1 MSFAN
6 LHKALLKI
14 IKKNKKCKNENM
26 QTANLQV
33 KRGLTFERKIQ
44 KGRRRNMCIY
54 GTMHVTDMKREKKKK
69 WRWALWAGWKAEN
82 KSEIQ
87 ENACSCSCRTIGP
100 KDAKGQRTKATL
112 HFCLSS
118 RALNK
123 L

>member
-44 KGRRRNMCIY
+44 KGRRRNMYVHIWNNACNGY
-54 GTMHVTDMKREKKKK
+54 EKRKKKK
-69 WRWALWAGWKAEN
+69 MALGIMGRLERRKQ
-82 KSEIQ
+82 K
-87 ENACSCSCRTIGP
+87 
-100 KDAKGQRTKATL
+100 
-112 HFCLSS
+112 
-118 RALNK
+118 
-123 L
+123 

>member
-44 KGRRRNMCIY
+44 KGRRRNMYVHIWNNACNGY
-54 GTMHVTDMKREKKKK
+54 EKRKKK